1 MALLD
6 IGDDPFA
13 ETEDVRMV
21 TLSLATQEKGKGKKE
36 NGS

>member
-6 IGDDPFA
+6 VGDDPSA
-13 ETEDVRMV
+13 ETEGVRMV
-21 TLSLATQEKGKGKKE
+21 TLSLATQEKGKRKKE